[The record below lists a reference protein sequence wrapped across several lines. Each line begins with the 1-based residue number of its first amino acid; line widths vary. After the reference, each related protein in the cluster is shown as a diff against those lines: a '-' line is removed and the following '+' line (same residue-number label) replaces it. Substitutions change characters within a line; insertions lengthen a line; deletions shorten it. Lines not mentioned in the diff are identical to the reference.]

1 MNEFLDQMG
10 RRITAR
16 RKELG
21 LTQEQLS
28 EIVNLSE
35 QTIST
40 AECGK
45 KALRPENI
53 AKLSVALNCSTDYLL
68 LGTDSPGALETIS
81 RVVRNLT
88 PLQYRCLNCIID
100 NYLLALNAEDN

>member
-53 AKLSVALNCSTDYLL
+53 AKLSIALDCTTDFLL
-68 LGTDSPGALETIS
+68 MGTEVPYVSDMTN
-81 RVVRNLT
+81 RTVKNLT
-88 PLQYRCLNCIID
+88 PLQYQCLNCIID
-100 NYLLALNAEDN
+100 NFLLAINSKN

>member
-53 AKLSVALNCSTDYLL
+53 AKLSAALNCSTDYLL
-68 LGTDSPGALETIS
+68 MGTETPRALELMN
-81 RVVRNLT
+81 RVVNNLT
-88 PLQYRCLNCIID
+88 PLQYQCLNCIID
-100 NYLLALNAEDN
+100 NFLLALNSEDN

>member
-1 MNEFLDQMG
+1 MDEFLAQMG
-10 RRITAR
+10 RKITAR
-16 RKELG
+16 RKQLG
-21 LTQEQLS
+21 LTQEKLS
-28 EIVNLSE
+28 EMVNLSE

-68 LGTDSPGALETIS
+68 MGTETS
-81 RVVRNLT
+81 SAPEMLNRVFKNLT
-88 PLQYRCLNCIID
+88 PLQYQCLNGIVD
-100 NYLLALNAEDN
+100 NFLVALNSNKS

>member
-10 RRITAR
+10 RRIPAR

-21 LTQEQLS
+21 LTQEQLA

-53 AKLSVALNCSTDYLL
+53 AKLSAALNCSTDYLL
-68 LGTDSPGALETIS
+68 LGIDSPGALETIS
-81 RVVRNLT
+81 RVISNLT
-88 PLQYRCLNCIID
+88 PLQYQCLNCIID
-100 NYLLALNAEDN
+100 NFLLALNSEDN